1 MVVKETGS
9 RLKFVAPRNRRR
21 EILDAAAPVFGE
33 EGYERASIDA
43 IAARAGVSKPTV
55 YSHFGGKE
63 HLFRES
69 VADSAQQQNE
79 AALGAIRH
87 LDVSSEGWRDS
98 LYELGMALADCSLS
112 PCSVFLDRMIAAE
125 VGRDPGIFETV
136 QTRAVRPVQEALAGR
151 LAMLGNSGQLRID
164 HPAKAAR
171 QFIVLVNAELPD
183 LTVLGTQRI
192 ATETFEAAVRG
203 GVETFLRA
211 YAVSPA

>member
-1 MVVKETGS
+1 
-9 RLKFVAPRNRRR
+9 VAPRNRRR

-43 IAARAGVSKPTV
+43 IAALAGVSKPTV

-63 HLFRES
+63 QLFRES

-79 AALGAIRH
+79 AALGAIRL
-87 LDVSSEGWRDS
+87 LDLSAEGWRDS
-98 LYELGMALADCSLS
+98 LLELGRALADCSLS

-151 LAMLGNSGQLRID
+151 LAMLGNAGHLRID
-164 HPAKAAR
+164 NPVKAAR
-171 QFIVLVNAELPD
+171 QFVVLVNAELPD

-192 ATETFEAAVRG
+192 TAETFEAAVAA

-211 YAVSPA
+211 YAVSPV